1 MSNTETVT
9 EAELSALAAR
19 AYENAGLSAADA
31 AVTARHLILMDLM
44 GVSTH
49 GVHRVEQYLK
59 RIEAGV
65 VDPRAPVT
73 VEDKAP
79 ALAVVDGANGQGQ
92 VPAQRALDLAI
103 EKAKATGIAFVAVRR
118 SGHFGGTASYGFLA
132 AQAGMI
138 LISGTGASPA
148 LAPFGGRDMKVGNNP
163 FGCAAPGSL
172 SDPTGDPIG
181 AAMPFILDMAQSVAA
196 RGKMRKL
203 RDAGEPMPL
212 GWALDKDGNPTTDPA
227 AGLDGF
233 IQFMGGHKG
242 YGMALMVDILSGLLS
257 GGEYLNQTRQMWD
270 EDGPQ
275 GTSHFFIALD
285 PARLLGAAEYDRRMA
300 DFRDRIKTTAPF
312 HAGGEVLLPGEI
324 EMRNLAARRADGIPV
339 PAATMETLRRLAQ
352 SV

>member
-1 MSNTETVT
+1 MSNTEIIA
-9 EAELSALAAR
+9 EAELTALAAR
-19 AYENAGLSAADA
+19 AFENAGLSAADA

-49 GVHRVEQYLK
+49 GVHRIEQYVK
-59 RIEAGV
+59 RIQAGV
-65 VDPRAPVT
+65 VDAKAQVAVDDRAPS
-73 VEDKAP
+73 
-79 ALAVVDGANGQGQ
+79 LAVVDGGNGQGH
-92 VPAQRALDLAI
+92 VAAQRAFDVAL
-103 EKAKATGIAFVAVRR
+103 EEAKTTGISFVAVSR
-118 SGHFGGTASYGFLA
+118 SGHFGGTASYGYLA

-138 LISGTGASPA
+138 LMTGTGASPA
-148 LAPFGGRDMKVGNNP
+148 MAPFGGRDLKVGNNP

-172 SDPTGDPIG
+172 ADPVSGP
-181 AAMPFILDMAQSVAA
+181 MPFILDIAQSVAA

-233 IQFMGGHKG
+233 IQFIGGHKG

-257 GGEYLNQTRQMWD
+257 GGEYLDQTRQMWD

-285 PARLLGAAEYDRRMA
+285 PARLLATGEYDRRMA

-312 HAGGEVLLPGEI
+312 NEGGEVLLPGEI
-324 EMRNLAARRADGIPV
+324 EMRNLTDRRAKGIPV
-339 PAATMETLRRLAQ
+339 PAKTLAEVRALAEGT
-352 SV
+352 